1 MLFITTG
8 DRYQASSLAQDVST
22 HIGKVLRINPQGGAA
37 SGNPAINGAQA
48 EIWSYGHRNIQSAA
62 LAADGSLWTV
72 EHGARGG
79 DELNQPQ
86 AGLNYGWPIITYG
99 VEYSG
104 REIGDG
110 ITAHESMEQPVYYWD
125 PVIAPSGMAF
135 YRGDLFADW
144 QNDILIGGLASQ
156 SLIRLRLKDGQV
168 IGEARYLQGEQG
180 RIRDVAIA
188 QDGAIMILTDD
199 SNGKLLRIT
208 PRE

>member
-1 MLFITTG
+1 MRYFAVNTAEGECDSECFFRAVNYLDHFTG
-8 DRYQASSLAQDVST
+8 
-22 HIGKVLRINPQGGAA
+22 G
-37 SGNPAINGAQA
+37 
-48 EIWSYGHRNIQSAA
+48 
-62 LAADGSLWTV
+62 
-72 EHGARGG
+72 
-79 DELNQPQ
+79 
-86 AGLNYGWPIITYG
+86 
-99 VEYSG
+99 
-104 REIGDG
+104 EIGDG